1 MNIEYIT
8 LSLYLGVLLLLGM
21 VFARFNKDLSDFV
34 RGGGRGTWWL
44 VGTSI
49 LMSGISAFTFTGN
62 ASAAYEAGPSLL
74 VLYLANCAGFAVGG
88 LFLGPWFRQTRAY
101 TTVDVIRMRFGISVE
116 QFSAIA
122 GVFLGPFGA
131 AIQLYALSLF
141 ASTVLNLPLVP
152 VMITICLI
160 VVFYSTTGGKWAV
173 MATDFVQALVMFA
186 ITALVFFL
194 SLRAI
199 GGFGEFFSY
208 FSDPRFA
215 EDFRFFNDPGHFSGD
230 RFTYKWAIVIFFM
243 QLYSQISLSSAG
255 RYISARDGKE
265 AARASWWAFIMMA
278 IGSLIWFVPPMVARF
293 MFADEIMAS
302 AVEKPTETAY
312 AFIAM
317 KLLPNGMMGMMIAAM
332 FAATMSSMD
341 SGLNGQ
347 VGVIARNM
355 IPRLRGALGYHK
367 ELSPKTDIRI
377 CHISTLILGLIIVSY
392 ALLLANQSEIAL
404 FDAYLII
411 GSVIGVP
418 MGFPKLMGLWL
429 KKLPKWSYFPIF
441 GGCMIPSIWSFID
454 GYLSGE
460 QWTVQERTMWILICG
475 TLATIVC
482 RLMNRTSSEKSR
494 EEIDNFFKMMHKP
507 IDYEKEIGSSTID
520 YAQYYLLGKSV
531 MAVGALI
538 MLILLVPNDLFS
550 RLCILAVSLFV
561 ILSGLL
567 LYLGGLRAQKNVE
580 AIMAAREASEKEE
593 PEHVGNLNQAA
604 TGSDQ
609 A

>member
-8 LSLYLGVLLLLGM
+8 LSLYLGVLLVLGM

-74 VLYLANCAGFAVGG
+74 VIYLANCMGFAAGG
-88 LFLGPWFRQTRAY
+88 LFLGRWFRQTRAY
-101 TTVDVIRMRFGISVE
+101 TGADVVRTRYGVPVE
-116 QFSAIA
+116 QFSAVA

-141 ASTVLNLPLVP
+141 ASTVLNLPLIP
-152 VMITICLI
+152 VMVSICLI

-173 MATDFVQALVMFA
+173 MATDFVQALVMFV
-186 ITALVFFL
+186 ITALVFYL

-208 FSDPRFA
+208 FKDPRFA
-215 EDFRFFNDPGHFSGD
+215 EDFRFINDPGHFPGD
-230 RFTYKWAIVIFFM
+230 RFTYQWAVVVFFM
-243 QLYSQISLSSAG
+243 QFYGQISLSSAG
-255 RYISARDGKE
+255 RYIAARDGKE
-265 AARASWWAFIMMA
+265 ASRASWWGFIMMA
-278 IGSLIWFVPPMVARF
+278 LGSLIWFVPPMVARF

-302 AVEKPTETAY
+302 GLEKPTETAY

-347 VGVIARNM
+347 VGVIARNI

-367 ELSPKTDIRI
+367 DLSPKTEIRI
-377 CHISTLILGLIIVSY
+377 CHIATLVLGALIICY

-418 MGFPKLMGLWL
+418 MGFPMLMGLWI

-441 GGCMIPSIWSFID
+441 AGCMIPSIWSFID
-454 GYLSGE
+454 GHLTGV
-460 QWTVQERTMWILICG
+460 QWT
-475 TLATIVC
+475 
-482 RLMNRTSSEKSR
+482 
-494 EEIDNFFKMMHKP
+494 
-507 IDYEKEIGSSTID
+507 
-520 YAQYYLLGKSV
+520 
-531 MAVGALI
+531 
-538 MLILLVPNDLFS
+538 
-550 RLCILAVSLFV
+550 
-561 ILSGLL
+561 
-567 LYLGGLRAQKNVE
+567 
-580 AIMAAREASEKEE
+580 
-593 PEHVGNLNQAA
+593 
-604 TGSDQ
+604 
-609 A
+609 